1 MSIIITIIKNEF
13 LKLTMGYAY
22 NHLATI
28 VTGAFALVLTG
39 LWMPMVDF
47 APILNFVFIMAVPI
61 MWFLVLTCWLA
72 QKSADWTTNHSHTH
86 ETHQKKS
93 LSSAQTVQIEIPKQV
108 NLLEIKQIQDE
119 LSGELNELKSSV
131 ELKDS
136 EIERLNQEILNLK
149 TLVQIES
156 LKAELANLKILY
168 SKRK

>member
-1 MSIIITIIKNEF
+1 
-13 LKLTMGYAY
+13 MGYAR

-39 LWMPMVDF
+39 IWGPMVEF
-47 APILNFVFIMAVPI
+47 APDLNFVFIMAVTI
-61 MWFLVLTCWLA
+61 TWFMVLTCWLS
-72 QKSADWTTNHSHTH
+72 QKSADYATNHSHTH
-86 ETHQKKS
+86 EVHQKKS
-93 LSSAQTVQIEIPKQV
+93 LSNTQTVQVEVPKQV
-108 NLLEIKQIQDE
+108 NLSEIKEIQNE
-119 LSGELNELKSSV
+119 LSEELNELKSSV

-156 LKAELANLKILY
+156 LKSELANLKILS

>member
-1 MSIIITIIKNEF
+1 
-13 LKLTMGYAY
+13 MGYAR

-39 LWMPMVDF
+39 LWPVMVDF
-47 APILNFVFIMAVPI
+47 APDLNFIFIMSVPI
-61 MWFLVLTCWLA
+61 TWFMVLTCWLS
-72 QKSADWTTNHSHTH
+72 QKSADYATNHSHAH
-86 ETHQKKS
+86 EVHQKKS
-93 LSSAQTVQIEIPKQV
+93 LTNTQTVQVEVPKQV
-108 NLLEIKQIQDE
+108 NLSEIKEIQNE
-119 LSGELNELKSSV
+119 LSEELNELKSSV

-156 LKAELANLKILY
+156 LKAELANLKILS

>member
-1 MSIIITIIKNEF
+1 MIIGITIIKNEF
-13 LKLTMGYAY
+13 LKLTMGYAR

-47 APILNFVFIMAVPI
+47 APLLNFVFIMAVPI

-93 LSSAQTVQIEIPKQV
+93 LSSTQTVQVEIPKQV
-108 NLLEIKQIQDE
+108 NLLEIKQIQDQ

>member
-1 MSIIITIIKNEF
+1 
-13 LKLTMGYAY
+13 MGYAR

-39 LWMPMVDF
+39 IWAPMVDF
-47 APILNFVFIMAVPI
+47 APNLNFVFIMAVSI
-61 MWFLVLTCWLA
+61 TWFMVLTCWLS
-72 QKSADWTTNHSHTH
+72 QKSVDYANNHSHAH
-86 ETHQKKS
+86 EVHQKKS
-93 LSSAQTVQIEIPKQV
+93 LSNTQTVQVEIPKPI
-108 NLLEIKQIQDE
+108 NLSEIKQIQNE

-136 EIERLNQEILNLK
+136 EIERLNQEILNLQ

-156 LKAELANLKILY
+156 LKSELANLKILS

>member
-1 MSIIITIIKNEF
+1 
-13 LKLTMGYAY
+13 MGYAR

-39 LWMPMVDF
+39 IWAPMVEF
-47 APILNFVFIMAVPI
+47 APNLNFVFIMAVTI
-61 MWFLVLTCWLA
+61 TWFMVLTCWLS
-72 QKSADWTTNHSHTH
+72 QKSADYATNHSHAH
-86 ETHQKKS
+86 EVHQKKS
-93 LSSAQTVQIEIPKQV
+93 LSNTQTVQVEIPKQI
-108 NLLEIKQIQDE
+108 NLSEIKQIQSE

-156 LKAELANLKILY
+156 LKSELANLKILS

>member
-1 MSIIITIIKNEF
+1 MNLIK
-13 LKLTMGYAY
+13 
-22 NHLATI
+22 
-28 VTGAFALVLTG
+28 
-39 LWMPMVDF
+39 
-47 APILNFVFIMAVPI
+47 
-61 MWFLVLTCWLA
+61 
-72 QKSADWTTNHSHTH
+72 
-86 ETHQKKS
+86 KKS
-93 LSSAQTVQIEIPKQV
+93 LSSTQTVQVEIPKQV

-156 LKAELANLKILY
+156 LKTELANLKILY

>member
-1 MSIIITIIKNEF
+1 
-13 LKLTMGYAY
+13 MGYAH

-39 LWMPMVDF
+39 IWAPMVDY
-47 APILNFVFIMAVPI
+47 APNLNFIFIMAVPI
-61 MWFLVLTCWLA
+61 TWFMVLTCWLS
-72 QKSADWTTNHSHTH
+72 QKSADYTTNHSHTH
-86 ETHQKKS
+86 EVHQKKS
-93 LSSAQTVQIEIPKQV
+93 LSSTQTAQVEIPKQV
-108 NLLEIKQIQDE
+108 NLLEIKQIQGQ

-156 LKAELANLKILY
+156 LKAELANLKILS

>member
-1 MSIIITIIKNEF
+1 
-13 LKLTMGYAY
+13 MGYAR

-39 LWMPMVDF
+39 IWAPMVDF
-47 APILNFVFIMAVPI
+47 APDLNFVFIMAVSI
-61 MWFLVLTCWLA
+61 TWFMVLTCWLS
-72 QKSADWTTNHSHTH
+72 QKSVDYANNHSHTH
-86 ETHQKKS
+86 EEHQKKS
-93 LSSAQTVQIEIPKQV
+93 LSNTQTVQVEIPKQI
-108 NLLEIKQIQDE
+108 NLSEIKQIQNE

-136 EIERLNQEILNLK
+136 EIERLNQEILNLQ

-156 LKAELANLKILY
+156 LKSELANLKILS

>member
-1 MSIIITIIKNEF
+1 
-13 LKLTMGYAY
+13 MGYAR

-39 LWMPMVDF
+39 IWAPMVDF
-47 APILNFVFIMAVPI
+47 APNLNFVFIMAVSI
-61 MWFLVLTCWLA
+61 TWFMVLTCWLS
-72 QKSADWTTNHSHTH
+72 QKSVDYANNHSHAH
-86 ETHQKKS
+86 EVHQKKS
-93 LSSAQTVQIEIPKQV
+93 LSNTQTVQVEIPKPI
-108 NLLEIKQIQDE
+108 NLSEIKQIQNE

-156 LKAELANLKILY
+156 LKSELANLKILS

>member
-1 MSIIITIIKNEF
+1 
-13 LKLTMGYAY
+13 MGYAR

-39 LWMPMVDF
+39 IWAPMVEF
-47 APILNFVFIMAVPI
+47 APDLNFVFIMAVSI
-61 MWFLVLTCWLA
+61 TWFMVLTCWLS
-72 QKSADWTTNHSHTH
+72 QKSVDYANNHSHAH
-86 ETHQKKS
+86 EVHQKKS
-93 LSSAQTVQIEIPKQV
+93 LSNTQTVQVEIPKPI
-108 NLLEIKQIQDE
+108 NLSEIKQIQNE

-136 EIERLNQEILNLK
+136 EIERLNQEILNLQ

-156 LKAELANLKILY
+156 LKSELANLKILS

>member
-1 MSIIITIIKNEF
+1 
-13 LKLTMGYAY
+13 MGYAR

-39 LWMPMVDF
+39 LWPVMVDF
-47 APILNFVFIMAVPI
+47 APDLNFIFIMSVPI
-61 MWFLVLTCWLA
+61 TWFMVLTCWLS
-72 QKSADWTTNHSHTH
+72 QKSADYATNHSHAH
-86 ETHQKKS
+86 EVHQKKS
-93 LSSAQTVQIEIPKQV
+93 LSSTQTVQVEIPKQV
-108 NLLEIKQIQDE
+108 NLSEIKQIQSE

-131 ELKDS
+131 ELKDG

-156 LKAELANLKILY
+156 LKSELANLKILS

>member
-1 MSIIITIIKNEF
+1 
-13 LKLTMGYAY
+13 MGYAH

-39 LWMPMVDF
+39 IWAPMVDY
-47 APILNFVFIMAVPI
+47 APNLNFIFIMAVSI
-61 MWFLVLTCWLA
+61 TWFMVLTCWLS
-72 QKSADWTTNHSHTH
+72 QKSADYTTNHSHTH
-86 ETHQKKS
+86 EVHQKKS
-93 LSSAQTVQIEIPKQV
+93 LSSTQTVQVEIPKQV
-108 NLLEIKQIQDE
+108 NLLEIKQIQDQ

-156 LKAELANLKILY
+156 LKAELANLKILS